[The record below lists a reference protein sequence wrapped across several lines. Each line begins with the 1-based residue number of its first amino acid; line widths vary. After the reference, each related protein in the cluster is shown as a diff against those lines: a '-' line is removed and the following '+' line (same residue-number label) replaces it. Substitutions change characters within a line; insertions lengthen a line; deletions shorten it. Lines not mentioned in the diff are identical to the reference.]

1 MGVSVQRARAELS
14 KHVSAI
20 RLTPS
25 GEGAEASYVT
35 EGEWD
40 LLGADKART
49 GLVAGDC
56 NERKVAPLPFRL
68 RVSDTAA

>member
-49 GLVAGDC
+49 GLVAGDRS
-56 NERKVAPLPFRL
+56 ERKLVGLPFRVL
-68 RVSDTAA
+68 ASDVAA